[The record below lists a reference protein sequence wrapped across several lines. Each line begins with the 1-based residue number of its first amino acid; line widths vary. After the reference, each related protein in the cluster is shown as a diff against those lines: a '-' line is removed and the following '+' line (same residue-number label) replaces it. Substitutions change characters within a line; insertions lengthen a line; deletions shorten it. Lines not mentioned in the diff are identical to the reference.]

1 MLKVD
6 YHMHTTFS
14 DGEPTY
20 KEVIDRAK
28 ELKLDCIAITD
39 HFDPYDPNPRVSCIK
54 EEDLLKFF
62 VQIKEYAAAAKQKV
76 LCGIETCTDY
86 KGNLRLSDKV
96 MKACELIVT
105 SPHYIEY
112 DGELIPGNYFDDN
125 YWNSYKEKVLNM
137 AEAQGDIL
145 GHAEAYLPYSKLLS
159 HNTTTY
165 EERVALA
172 LNISNKYFD
181 NDYIDELV
189 KVLKKS
195 NKAYELHC
203 ATSTPREWVIEKLVK
218 GGIRLSF
225 GSDTHVLSKVG
236 NISWAEQMLKK
247 FNAENQQFIKHA

>member
-62 VQIKEYAAAAKQKV
+62 VQIKEYAVVAEQKI

-86 KGNLRLSDKV
+86 NGNLRLSDNV

-112 DGELIPGNYFDDN
+112 DRELIPGNYFDDN

-137 AEAQGDIL
+137 AAAQGDIL

-172 LNISNKYFD
+172 LNISNKYFEE
-181 NDYIDELV
+181 DYIGELV
-189 KVLKKS
+189 KALKRS
-195 NKAYELHC
+195 SKAHELHC
-203 ATSTPREWVIEKLVK
+203 ATSTPREWVIEKLIK